1 METITRARQVV
12 SGVYELNRNVL
23 TADLKEFTVRIFC
36 TQSGSSFQAFGAE
49 TEQERCWKS
58 EIAVSMTRLLRAA
71 ERSLLLDSTVDTG
84 RQSSDKYDGAKS
96 LTASNTSRHSLNWM
110 RFGPGSQIMQTVSQ
124 EVLHTVILPDT
135 ENVF

>member
-12 SGVYELNRNVL
+12 SGVYELNRNAL
-23 TADLKEFTVRIFC
+23 MADLKEFTVRIFC

-49 TEQERCWKS
+49 TEQEHCWKS
-58 EIAVSMTRLLRAA
+58 EIAVSMTRSLGAA

-84 RQSSDKYDGAKS
+84 RQSSDKYDGAKP

-135 ENVF
+135 ETVF